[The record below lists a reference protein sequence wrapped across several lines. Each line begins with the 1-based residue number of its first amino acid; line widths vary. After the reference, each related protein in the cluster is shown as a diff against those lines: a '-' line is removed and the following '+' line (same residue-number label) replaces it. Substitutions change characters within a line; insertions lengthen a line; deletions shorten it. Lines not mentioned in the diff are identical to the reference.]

1 MAIHKAVA
9 KLTLVLVF
17 LFSAGPGFSQTDK
30 LNYNKIWERFAEND
44 PNSSV
49 RINHKPLSDY
59 LKATV
64 FPVGRSYRV
73 LGNVRADSYKGSRIK
88 TAKALSPSRFEGS
101 RLLINAFSDGH
112 KVFFRAY
119 QEGLERLSNR
129 RPLSE
134 LNQNEQVAYWL
145 NLYNVIVINK
155 LVEEYPIQKLKK
167 LRSSK
172 RGKTSFWTEKVTTVE
187 GVRLSLTDIEKI
199 LFNNFNSPLV
209 AFGLWQGS
217 IGGPNLLNYAYT
229 GRNVWR
235 SLERNAVEFVNS
247 NRGLRPP
254 TGTRM
259 NVSDYYEWTMA
270 AFGTSPDHVLMFIK
284 EYNDPNFVD
293 GVSGVSTLNFK
304 IYDWTIADLLGG
316 SKHTGTSNQLGGVL
330 TAGSGGPDQSTA
342 GLSRSNAISATPGA
356 SEGTVAYIN
365 IMGNFN
371 SFLALTP
378 TGSLEGLPQ
387 NAIDLIMG
395 IKQNTKLP
403 IPVITTEECA
413 PGEVCTIENFDDD
426 GGA

>member
-1 MAIHKAVA
+1 MPIANTFS
-9 KLTLVLVF
+9 KLTLILIF
-17 LFSAGPGFSQTDK
+17 LFAAGPSFSQSSGVAD
-30 LNYNKIWERFAEND
+30 RFSEND
-44 PNSSV
+44 PNSTV
-49 RINHKPLSDY
+49 RINHQPLADY
-59 LKATV
+59 LEATV

-73 LGNVRADSYKGSRIK
+73 LGNEKADSYKGSRIK
-88 TAKALSPSRFEGS
+88 TAKALSPSRFEGG
-101 RLLINAFSDGH
+101 RLLFHAFTEDH
-112 KVFFRAY
+112 KAFFRGY

-129 RPLSE
+129 RPLST

-155 LVEEYPIQKLKK
+155 LVEEYPVQKLKK
-167 LRSSK
+167 FRSSK
-172 RGKTSFWTEKVTTVE
+172 RGKTSFWTQKTTTVE

-199 LFNNFNSPLV
+199 LFKNFNSPLV

-217 IGGPNLLNYAYT
+217 IGGPSLLNKAFT

-259 NVSDYYEWTMA
+259 KVSDYYEWTMA

-284 EYNDPNFVD
+284 EYSDPNFIA

-304 IYDWTIADLLGG
+304 IYDWGIADLLGG

-330 TAGSGGPDQSTA
+330 TAGSGGPDSSTS
-342 GLSRSNAISATPGA
+342 GLGRSQGISAAPGA
-356 SEGTVAYIN
+356 SEGAVASIN
-365 IMGNFN
+365 TLGNLN
-371 SFLALTP
+371 SILTLTP

-387 NAIDLIMG
+387 NGVDLIMG

-403 IPVITTEECA
+403 VPVITTEECA
-413 PGEVCTIENFDDD
+413 PGEVCTIENIDLGD
-426 GGA
+426 GS